1 MRSTLAPAKPR
12 AANSAAAAANSRSRL
27 PGSGCGDFGFRAA
40 ARGFRA
46 VEVRRLTGVMTNQL
60 VKVD

>member
-27 PGSGCGDFGFRAA
+27 PASGAL
-40 ARGFRA
+40 
-46 VEVRRLTGVMTNQL
+46 RRLL
-60 VKVD
+60 VVVFLVLRPVVFINYPVS